1 MRHVDAQILIGIH
14 RGVVDA
20 DLVMQVWTG
29 AAAAEANIADYVAA
43 ADVLAGGNREAGK
56 VSEARNDAVT
66 VLKNDRS
73 TVPAHEVGE
82 IHDAIRGCDDWLA
95 HRGRDIDPGMKRA
108 FTIEWIDAFAE

>member
-1 MRHVDAQILIGIH
+1 MRDVDAQILIRIH

-20 DLVMQVWTG
+20 DFVVKMRTG
-29 AAAAEANIADYVAA
+29 TAAAEADIADHVAA
-43 ADVLAGGNREAGK
+43 ADVLAGGNREARK
-56 VSEARNDAVT
+56 VSEARNDAVA

-73 TVPAHEVGE
+73 TVPAHEISE
-82 IHDAIRGCDDWLA
+82 IDYAIRGCDDWLA

>member
-1 MRHVDAQILIGIH
+1 MRHVDAQILVGIH
-14 RGVVDA
+14 RGIVDA
-20 DLVMQVWTG
+20 DFIVKMRTG
-29 AAAAEANIADYVAA
+29 AAAAEADVADHVAA

-73 TVPAHEVGE
+73 TVPAHEVSE
-82 IHDAIRGCDDWLA
+82 IHDAICGCDDWLA

>member
-29 AAAAEANIADYVAA
+29 AAAAEADIADHVAA
-43 ADVLAGGNREAGK
+43 ANVLARGNREAGK

-73 TVPAHEVGE
+73 TVSAHEVGE

-95 HRGRDIDPGMKRA
+95 HRGRDIDPSMKRA